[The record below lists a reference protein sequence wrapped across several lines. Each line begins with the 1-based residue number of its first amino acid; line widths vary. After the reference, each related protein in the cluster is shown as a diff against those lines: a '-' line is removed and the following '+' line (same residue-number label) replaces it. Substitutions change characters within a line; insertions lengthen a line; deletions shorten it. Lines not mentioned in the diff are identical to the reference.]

1 MNIKSYI
8 NLYELLKVNPSTR
21 EENRAFGITHVM
33 LKNKPVGQL
42 LAWIEEHKHRLAK
55 PLLSEIFSSYLYRVT
70 FTLVLIAF
78 VLGFL
83 TGIGLLSYSGREPV
97 NVIYFITV
105 VIFFPLLTLFLI
117 CLAMIRA
124 SSAQNVLIHLSPAF
138 WMEKILGLMPAKVEE
153 SIKTF
158 QINPLLANWVIIK
171 RSQLIVLFFSFGLL
185 LALLGVVITK
195 DIAFAWSTTLHITPE
210 GLHEFLTM
218 LAFPWREMVPA
229 AVPTLELIEQ
239 SQYFRLGERLDEHMI
254 AQASQLGEWWKFL
267 AFSTLFYAIFLRIL
281 MFILVSFG
289 FKRALKSSLL
299 TLKGTTKLLRE
310 INEPIISTHAT
321 RKESTFIPH
330 EKSYGQII
338 NRLDASYDCIHGWAI
353 PHDKLL
359 LLGDSMQVIAPN
371 YFEAGGS
378 NSFEEDSEVISKS
391 RGEVLFFVKAWEP
404 PTMDFVDYL
413 GELTHKVDK
422 VIIMPIGTKE
432 NAYEANP
439 KEIDV
444 WENKL
449 SLLKNMK
456 VWLKR

>member
-8 NLYELLKVNPSTR
+8 NLYELLKINPSTR

-33 LKNKPVGQL
+33 LKNRPIGQL
-42 LAWIEEHKHRLAK
+42 LTWIEEHKHKLTK
-55 PLLSEIFSSYLYRVT
+55 PLLSERFSSYLYRVT

-78 VLGFL
+78 ALGFL

-97 NVIYFITV
+97 NVIYFLTV
-105 VIFFPLLTLFLI
+105 VIFFPLLTMLLMF
-117 CLAMIRA
+117 LAMFRA

-138 WMEKILGLMPAKVEE
+138 WMEKILGLMPANVEE
-153 SIKTF
+153 SIKSF
-158 QINPLLANWVIIK
+158 QINPLLTNWMIIR
-171 RSQLIVLFFSFGLL
+171 RSQIIVLFFSIGLL

-195 DIAFAWSTTLHITPE
+195 DIAFAWSTTLHISPE
-210 GLHEFLTM
+210 ALHDFLTI
-218 LAFPWREMVPA
+218 LASPWGEIVPE
-229 AVPTLELIEQ
+229 AVPSLELIEQ
-239 SQYFRLGERLDEHMI
+239 SQYFRLGERLNEEMI

-267 AFSTLFYAIFLRIL
+267 AFSTLFYAIFLRIV

-289 FKRALKSSLL
+289 FKRALKRSLL

-310 INEPIISTHAT
+310 INEPIISTHAM

-330 EKSYGQII
+330 EKSYGQIV

-353 PHDKLL
+353 PYDQLL

-371 YFEAGGS
+371 YFEAGGA

-391 RGEVLFFVKAWEP
+391 HGEVLFFVKAWEP

-413 GELTHKVDK
+413 GELTHRVDK
-422 VIIMPIGTKE
+422 VVIMPIGTKE

-439 KEIDV
+439 KEVDV